1 MYTCRF
7 YGPLEGA
14 RVLKISAG
22 AKGLKISNNW
32 AKASDPF
39 ATAQC
44 CMRLDE
50 KKGAGACDKK
60 GTN

>member
-1 MYTCRF
+1 M
-7 YGPLEGA
+7 
-14 RVLKISAG
+14 LKISAG

-44 CMRLDE
+44 YMRLDE